1 MRLSLRIR
9 GRRTRPR
16 RNMKSMNL
24 TRTMRTRAT
33 PGLHAVAGRLGPR
46 LTATAFS
53 PASCLLPFP
62 DLPAASMHRRVSR
75 TRYRAVTLTQEAVGG
90 EVAARLGD
98 RVRAR
103 SAQVVLRRVGDECSF
118 CLPRVVFGKAPHWA
132 SILSVVVFAALW
144 PFANKSFEGRTLV
157 VLSPTHGITSHDLLS
172 VLAVIV
178 VAVRMVR
185 WIVAKKS

>member
-1 MRLSLRIR
+1 
-9 GRRTRPR
+9 
-16 RNMKSMNL
+16 
-24 TRTMRTRAT
+24 
-33 PGLHAVAGRLGPR
+33 
-46 LTATAFS
+46 
-53 PASCLLPFP
+53 
-62 DLPAASMHRRVSR
+62 
-75 TRYRAVTLTQEAVGG
+75 
-90 EVAARLGD
+90 
-98 RVRAR
+98 
-103 SAQVVLRRVGDECSF
+103 
-118 CLPRVVFGKAPHWA
+118 VVFGKAPHWA